1 MNMNSMDPEAM
12 RLQLL
17 SNPQLMESLRHQ
29 FPEMADAAE
38 NDPPRFTQMIT
49 QAWRQREE
57 ATATQV
63 CTIEA
68 VCSLKLML

>member
-1 MNMNSMDPEAM
+1 MNMDSMDPEAM

-17 SNPQLMESLRHQ
+17 SNPQLMESLRRQ

-38 NDPPRFTQMIT
+38 NDPPKFTQMIT

-63 CTIEA
+63 WSTES
-68 VCSLKLML
+68 VCSVI